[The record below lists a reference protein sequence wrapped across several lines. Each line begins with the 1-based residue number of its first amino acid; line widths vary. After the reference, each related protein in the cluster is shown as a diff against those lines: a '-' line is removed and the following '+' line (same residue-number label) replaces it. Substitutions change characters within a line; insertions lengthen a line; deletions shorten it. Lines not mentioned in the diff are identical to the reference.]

1 MGRKKKFQFIVRKNA
16 TRKKYPSSTAL
27 KVTINKSLLPLRN
40 LSALRAQLSCFIQ
53 SSPWSLTTGRDE
65 DGKQKIVL
73 CYLEPDKVPPVIRYS
88 VVMRED
94 FTWILSAFGQLV
106 DPQFCRVCR
115 GTPSSLD
122 STDKVKRFLALI
134 ERCKICPG
142 NMDEKFM
149 EAAERRG
156 GVFKDH
162 SGKVNLVVQATNND
176 LKQYNH
182 PGSTVVARVDYATN
196 WLSRPTVRHSSC
208 ELLLDVKA
216 GCERCQ
222 QCMKYR
228 NSLHIFST
236 RLAML
241 SDDRLETSSHATY
254 ASLTS
259 NEKDQRM
266 KNLHDS
272 LKRSEKQLRHWMD
285 KLDSIVEE
293 RGVNYYSYNLQL

>member
-40 LSALRAQLSCFIQ
+40 LLALRAQLSRFIQ

-149 EAAERRG
+149 EATERRG

-162 SGKVNLVVQATNND
+162 SGKVNLVV
-176 LKQYNH
+176 
-182 PGSTVVARVDYATN
+182 
-196 WLSRPTVRHSSC
+196 
-208 ELLLDVKA
+208 
-216 GCERCQ
+216 
-222 QCMKYR
+222 
-228 NSLHIFST
+228 
-236 RLAML
+236 
-241 SDDRLETSSHATY
+241 
-254 ASLTS
+254 
-259 NEKDQRM
+259 
-266 KNLHDS
+266 
-272 LKRSEKQLRHWMD
+272 
-285 KLDSIVEE
+285 
-293 RGVNYYSYNLQL
+293 